1 MRNITQTEPAPE
13 HTGTPA
19 EKAVR
24 TLVDWR
30 HKDRA
35 HIANKADRDAQR
47 AEYRARQDLRGAADN
62 LSEKAGQP

>member
-1 MRNITQTEPAPE
+1 MSNIPQADPVPAE
-13 HTGTPA
+13 TGTPV

-35 HIANKADRDAQR
+35 HVANKSDRDAAR
-47 AEYRARQDLRGAADN
+47 AEYRARQNLRGAADQ
-62 LSEKAGQP
+62 LEGGQP